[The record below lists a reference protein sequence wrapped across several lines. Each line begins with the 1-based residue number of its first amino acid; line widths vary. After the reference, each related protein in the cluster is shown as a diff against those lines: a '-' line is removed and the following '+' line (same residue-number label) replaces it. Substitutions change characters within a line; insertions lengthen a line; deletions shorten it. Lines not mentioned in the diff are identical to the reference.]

1 MPQEN
6 MMILDSEKE
15 EKFTESE
22 KMIEC
27 LKSGDDEAF
36 SKFYE
41 SYKAPLY
48 DFLSKRT
55 KHSQY
60 IEDIISETFMA
71 AVKNIDSLRDA
82 QKFEQWLKAIAVNE
96 MYAYI
101 KKENKHSE
109 NRMSGDYSEIA
120 EVVDDETIM
129 LPEDFSAD
137 EEKKQLVADAVNSLS
152 ETQREAIYCYYYMG
166 MSISEIAQMTNVS
179 ENTVK
184 SRMLLAKKHL
194 KRRLEKLKKQGY
206 MFSAFPISVL
216 FVELGDMVNVSF
228 LTTASVATFSSLG
241 LVGGI
246 SAAAVSAAVF
256 ISVSIMANL
265 NDDEFNIDNTRG
277 NQKFNISQSVDLSGN
292 EQDMPIYEDDD
303 TVSDSLRDDSEDTS
317 HQADSEE
324 NSSPQNNTSNGDSFN
339 NNGGGASASSNSDRG
354 SSSNSSNRSSS
365 NSSSS
370 SSDSSSKTDKKWED
384 APLVNN
390 EGESVEQMVYRYY
403 GTNSSDYSHFI
414 INAISYYKNEIKVEY
429 SYEEINCL
437 TKPNGVYPK
446 LDYNGEMIEPKSNDI
461 NGTEKNFT
469 AVAIYDV
476 PKGFPVENVSSYI
489 SFEAYILMDKVDDY
503 GEYVKS
509 GGELIPKALR
519 VPANGNYV
527 IDDKLNMLD
536 GYKKLAKI
544 QGPFFDEATESEV
557 IFDYPAVFS
566 AYPEINSITLNSNP
580 YFHWYSNVLYLTDG
594 TGEKYMVW
602 APKDL
607 DCGSMAFEDNVTKSA
622 HMIFD
627 NMAPDDY
634 DDNNYEEYV
643 GNKIN
648 LGRNS
653 LLLKAIFEN
662 NCEYYSEI
670 TVKLGSDENGRYKN
684 DSNYSETISY
694 SGSQTLE
701 VLTIESDVDNK
712 LKLRLSSLDNL
723 EAVVIDKNIQ
733 IDEASSISRCPKLK
747 LYVYNNSPAHRY
759 AKEHNISYYTID

>member
-1 MPQEN
+1 MSQEN
-6 MMILDSEKE
+6 MTLLDSEKE

-36 SKFYE
+36 GKFYE

-55 KHSQY
+55 KHTQY

-101 KKENKHSE
+101 KKESKHSE

-166 MSISEIAQMTNVS
+166 MSISEIAQTTGVS

-194 KRRLEKLKKQGY
+194 KRRLEKLRKQGY

-246 SAAAVSAAVF
+246 SAAAVSVAVF
-256 ISVSIMANL
+256 IGVTIMSNL

-277 NQKFNISQSVDLSGN
+277 NQKFSISQSVDLSGN
-292 EQDMPIYEDDD
+292 EQDLLSNENNN
-303 TVSDSLRDDSEDTS
+303 TFSDSSQNDSEDTS
-317 HQADSEE
+317 HQTDSEE
-324 NSSPQNNTSNGDSFN
+324 NSSPQNNTSNGDRFN
-339 NNGGGASASSNSDRG
+339 SNGGGASASSNSGRG
-354 SSSNSSNRSSS
+354 SSS

-370 SSDSSSKTDKKWED
+370 SSDSSSKTDQKWEA

-390 EGESVEQMVYRYY
+390 EGESVEQMIYRYY
-403 GTNSSDYSHFI
+403 ETNSTDYSHFI
-414 INAISYYKNEIKVEY
+414 VNAISYYKNEIKIDY
-429 SYEEINCL
+429 SYEEINCFC
-437 TKPNGVYPK
+437 KPNGVYPK
-446 LDYNGEMIEPKSNDI
+446 LDYNGETIEPKSNDI

-476 PKGFPVENVSSYI
+476 PKGFPVENAASYI

-527 IDDKLNMLD
+527 VDDKLNMLD
-536 GYKKLAKI
+536 GYKKLANI
-544 QGPFFDEATESEV
+544 QGPFFDEVTKNEV
-557 IFDYPAVFS
+557 ISNYPAVFS

-594 TGEKYMVW
+594 SGEKYMVW

-634 DDNNYEEYV
+634 DDLNYEEYV

-662 NCEYYSEI
+662 NCMYYSEI
-670 TVKLGSDENGRYKN
+670 TVKLGSDENGKYKN
-684 DSNYSETISY
+684 DSNYSESISY

-712 LKLRLSSLDNL
+712 LKLSLFSLNNL

-747 LYVYNNSPAHRY
+747 LYVYKNSPAHRY
-759 AKEHNISYYTID
+759 AQEHNISYYTID